1 MRAITGLHY
10 WGRVM
15 VRNLFPLVAVL
26 ACGCVPVTEPV
37 GDVANAEPDKALIGT
52 WAAEG
57 KAVLKIDA
65 PVVKGNP
72 KGLMR
77 WTFTESKNEEP
88 IWFFVATVG
97 KEKYGNMCLSTDDSK
112 GALDFNKEGAY
123 EKWTKTKTRAYV
135 VFHYTTGKDELSLN
149 FGNEKAFKAIATEA
163 KLMQVKVKDA
173 GVYVTPAGW
182 LEKYLDKNGREK
194 VFPNDD
200 AKKFTRSK

>member
-1 MRAITGLHY
+1 MA
-10 WGRVM
+10 
-15 VRNLFPLVAVL
+15 LV
-26 ACGCVPVTEPV
+26 
-37 GDVANAEPDKALIGT
+37 GT
-52 WAAEG
+52 WNDSDG

-77 WTFTESKNEEP
+77 WTFTESKNEKS

-97 KEKYGNMCLSTDDSK
+97 EEKYGNLCLSTDDSK
-112 GALDFNKEGAY
+112 GALDFSKEGAY

-135 VFHYTTGKDELSLN
+135 VFHYTTGKDQISLN

-163 KLMQVKVKDA
+163 KLKKVTESSD
-173 GVYVTPAGW
+173 VYVTPAGW
-182 LEKYLDKNGREK
+182 LDKYLDMNGREK